1 MRTRAAIAQPS
12 PTLLAPA
19 SHPSVDR
26 ALGDAGGLGRRPHR
40 PTLLENPV
48 DQQPAAGRTG
58 AGGTVEL
65 HPVSSF
71 GLRGLSTTQPPRR
84 PGCLYRRT
92 SLGTTAR
99 LGSGGRV
106 LSERGA
112 QPRFRVVVALDV
124 VD

>member
-40 PTLLENPV
+40 PTLLENPI
-48 DQQPAAGRTG
+48 DQQPAAVRTG
-58 AGGTVEL
+58 AGVTVEL

-92 SLGTTAR
+92 SLGTTSNPPRGSAR
-99 LGSGGRV
+99 PSRVPARPRALPDRVPILGR
-106 LSERGA
+106 
-112 QPRFRVVVALDV
+112 
-124 VD
+124 